1 MPKGKKRVR
10 ADSGGIYEEVFALP
24 KPQPAPPAQYI
35 TFKPSPATSQ
45 PWSKETEGSK
55 ETEDLETG
63 ENDMIPQTEA
73 EVNDKTRVSSS
84 FRFKFLVFGY

>member
-45 PWSKETEGSK
+45 PWSKETE
-55 ETEDLETG
+55 DLETG
-63 ENDMIPQTEA
+63 ENDTIPQTEA